1 MATMHAVGEAA
12 TPARRR
18 RAGDEDRLWRWTSFG
33 PALLLTLAIGTLP
46 LLNLFVTSFFS
57 VSWSGGTSTWTPVG
71 LANYAQLPADPLLQ
85 ASITNTI
92 IFAVSAVAG
101 QMVLGFLLALLVS
114 RIPRGRVLFRAIF
127 ILPILIPG
135 IVIGAIWQL
144 LLNLDFGLANQLLA
158 LIGFAPHDWL
168 GDPATALLSVIIVDI
183 WHWTPF
189 CFLLLLAGIESLPED
204 VFEAA
209 RVDGAS
215 ALQELWNI
223 TLPLML
229 PTIVV
234 TLAFRL
240 VLAFKVF
247 DEVYLL
253 TGGGP
258 GTATEVISFTIYQRF
273 FSEDRVGY
281 GSAMSVVVIFVISI
295 LLVLALSSRRLAG
308 SR

>member
-1 MATMHAVGEAA
+1 MATLGAVGEAA
-12 TPARRR
+12 TPARGK
-18 RAGDEDRLWRWTSFG
+18 RAAVGDRLWRWTSFG
-33 PALLLTLAIGTLP
+33 PALLLTLALGTLP
-46 LLNLFVTSFFS
+46 LLNLFVTSFFT
-57 VSWSGGTSTWTPVG
+57 VSWSGGRSTWTPVG
-71 LANYAQLPADPLLQ
+71 LANYAQLPSDPLLQ
-85 ASITNTI
+85 AGIVNTT
-92 IFAVSAVAG
+92 IFAFSAVVS
-101 QMVLGFLLALLVS
+101 QMILGFLLALLVS
-114 RIPRGRVLFRAIF
+114 RIPRGQVLFRAIF

-144 LLNLDFGLANQLLA
+144 LLNLDFGLANQLLG
-158 LIGFAPHDWL
+158 LVGLRPHDWL
-168 GDPATALLSVIIVDI
+168 GDPSTALLSVVIVDI

-189 CFLLLLAGIESLPED
+189 CFLLLLAGIESLPDD
-204 VFEAA
+204 VFEASQ
-209 RVDGAS
+209 VDGAS
-215 ALQELWNI
+215 ALQELWYI

-229 PTIVV
+229 PTILV

-247 DEVYLL
+247 DEVFLL

-281 GSAMSVVVIFVISI
+281 GSAMSVVVIFFISV
-295 LLVLALSSRRLAG
+295 LLVLALSSRRLAA